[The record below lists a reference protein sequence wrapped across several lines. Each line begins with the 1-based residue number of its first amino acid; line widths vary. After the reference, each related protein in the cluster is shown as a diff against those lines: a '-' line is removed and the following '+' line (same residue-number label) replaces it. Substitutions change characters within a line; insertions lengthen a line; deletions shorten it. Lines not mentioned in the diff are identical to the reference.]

1 MIEIF
6 ESFDLSCRFND
17 NIEEYRYCD
26 QEYLDD
32 LDNSR
37 IYLILITKKSID
49 RIRGHS
55 SSGMKDTLA
64 QEFQYILKRKGK
76 SYMIPVIMD
85 ISSKN
90 TMRW

>member
-6 ESFDLSCRFND
+6 ETYGLSCHFND
-17 NIEEYRYCD
+17 KTEEYTKLDY
-26 QEYLDD
+26 EYLDN

-37 IYLILITKKSID
+37 IFLILITKKSID
-49 RIRGHS
+49 RIRGHG

-64 QEFQYILKRKGK
+64 QEFQYILKKKGMNF
-76 SYMIPVIMD
+76 MIPVIMD
-85 ISSKN
+85 HSSKN